1 MFKKKCCRQSRQGQ
15 VFGHHD
21 KIAHTKKYKKTH
33 RTQHKNIE
41 HRLCGGKFLFIKMNT
56 CQSVNNVRLFWTH
69 AWGFPPSVVILQLQ
83 CCYIAAPMLLYC
95 SSDVAILQLRC
106 CYSAA
111 PCSVAI
117 LQLQYCY
124 SAAPVLLYCSSNVVL
139 LQLQCCYIAAPM
151 LL

>member
-95 SSDVAILQLRC
+95 SPNVAI
-106 CYSAA
+106 
-111 PCSVAI
+111 
-117 LQLQYCY
+117 
-124 SAAPVLLYCSSNVVL
+124 

-151 LL
+151 LLYCSSDVAIVQLHAVLLYCSSNIAIVQLQCCYIAAPM